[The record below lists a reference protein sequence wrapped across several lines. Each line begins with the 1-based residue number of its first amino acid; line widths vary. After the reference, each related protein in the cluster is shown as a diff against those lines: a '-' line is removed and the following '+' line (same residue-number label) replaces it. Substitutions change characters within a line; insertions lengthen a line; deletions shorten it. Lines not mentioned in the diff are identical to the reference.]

1 MRKPRSLFVFIVL
14 VLAAVI
20 PVSGSADR
28 GPAKEAPIPIMA
40 TATPTS
46 IMATPTPIS
55 GDNVVCFDLSTLDEV
70 PAEYRGTSDILCV
83 DMSKVCGG
91 ITDSGGVFDRPLD
104 APDLQALQRFRGELL
119 GVVDALEELS
129 DELPAGY
136 AQLRDIQSS
145 LEVERKRIQEL
156 TDEQLYILKS
166 SYTDVEGLK
175 AGIESTISRVQ
186 AWKKESIE
194 KDKELGPSLDSFT
207 IIPTP
212 TPVTTP
218 TPGIVHSTTA
228 HSDVN
233 EETGDLYP
241 PDMWPKLWDNMAVG
255 CPEGGYP
262 DAVMFS
268 FMIAIQA
275 SKVAEIVTETICD
288 SKTVTCPGSNVYD
301 AVDCIPAAIAKGIT
315 VGLEMVNEGFDFCN
329 GNVTSATIQALYE
342 DTKIIHADL
351 YDHDQNLTTRFN
363 WMDKFLFDF
372 RNLNLR
378 LEIEANL
385 ASPDDDPHALL
396 ALPRSVCISTELE
409 ALQLSDPFA
418 SEVIAGCG
426 LLEVVSDTVRS
437 AIDMTINAGEG
448 VNNAEAEFAAAVA
461 HYNNGEWKLAYA
473 RFRKA
478 YREAVR
484 P

>member
-1 MRKPRSLFVFIVL
+1 
-14 VLAAVI
+14 
-20 PVSGSADR
+20 
-28 GPAKEAPIPIMA
+28 
-40 TATPTS
+40 
-46 IMATPTPIS
+46 
-55 GDNVVCFDLSTLDEV
+55 VCFDLSTLDEV

-91 ITDSGGVFDRPLD
+91 MGDSGGVFDRPVD
-104 APDLQALQRFRGELL
+104 APDLQALEGFRGELL
-119 GVVDALEELS
+119 DVVDSLEELS
-129 DELPAGY
+129 DELPSSY
-136 AQLRDIQSS
+136 AQLRDVQSS
-145 LEVERKRIQEL
+145 LEVERRRIQEL
-156 TDEQLYILKS
+156 TDEQLYILQS

-175 AGIESTISRVQ
+175 ADIQSITSRVQ

-218 TPGIVHSTTA
+218 TPGIVHDEDA
-228 HSDVN
+228 HGDVN
-233 EETGDLYP
+233 KETGDLYP

-255 CPEGGYP
+255 CPEDQYP
-262 DAVMFS
+262 DELMLSLMVS
-268 FMIAIQA
+268 IQA
-275 SKVAEIVTETICD
+275 SKLAEIITETICD

-315 VGLEMVNEGFDFCN
+315 VGLEMVNEGFEFCN
-329 GNVTSATIQALYE
+329 DNVTSAKIQALYE

-396 ALPRSVCISTELE
+396 ALPRAVCISPELE

-437 AIDMTINAGEG
+437 AMDMTINAGES
-448 VNNAEAEFAAAVA
+448 VNNAKAEFAAAVE